1 MPQVICF
8 DNYDQE
14 NIEFSNWYLADF
26 IVDSRKFTS
35 VEQYMMYEKA
45 LLFRDAEIAEKVLDV
60 HDAAEIKALGRQVNN
75 YNEQDWNGIRQIVVY
90 RGNLEKFRQN
100 PDLAA
105 KLSATGD
112 AMLAEC
118 EPSDKIWGIG
128 MALDDERRHDPKA
141 WQGQNLLG
149 YTLMMVRKSL

>member
-1 MPQVICF
+1 MAQVICF

-26 IVDSRKFTS
+26 TAGGRQFSS

-45 LLFRDAEIAEKVLDV
+45 MLFGDAETAEKVLKV
-60 HDAAEIKALGRQVNN
+60 HDAAEIKALGRQVKN
-75 YNEQDWNGIRQIVVY
+75 YDDGKWNGIRQIVVY
-90 RGNLEKFRQN
+90 IGALAKFSQN
-100 PDLAA
+100 PELSA
-105 KLSATGD
+105 KLAATGD
-112 AMLAEC
+112 ALLAEC

-128 MALDDERRHDPKA
+128 MPLDDDRRHEPEK

-149 YTLMMVRKSL
+149 YTLMMVRKQI